1 MNSENKTT
9 IKNIVVVKRSGQ
21 RVNFNKNKIAIA
33 IKQAFDSVLEDA
45 NEYEINKIYEKVLK
59 EIEIKYKDRKTI
71 NVEDIQNEIEDKL
84 KNSKYLKTYEH
95 FKTYRQKRT
104 DLRKICEEK
113 QDHKFLKTV
122 ENLNILTQND
132 DKCYSK
138 DIKTTFG
145 KIISKEYAKSYILEN
160 KTIKLLEEGIIK
172 INEIDEYITT
182 KTEGAHIDFSNLDDE
197 NLEKYSNKLIK
208 NICKYKKEQY
218 GEQTIPS
225 LDYIFI
231 NIVIKEFKITLK
243 DTIKKYLKFQGILD
257 YINLNDIEDKIDK
270 IETIYINKKYFSEFT
285 KNKTIENILDF
296 SIEESLS
303 ELKDNI
309 YKNFKKILYTLEEN
323 LKEYNSK
330 ISISLGTNQKSQE
343 AELIRILYLKA
354 ILELKTLK
362 NINTIYKINKINEE
376 ELMIIYSLI
385 KKQKN
390 IYILFENKSDT
401 YEKEQEIFST
411 GERIYKNI
419 TKQENNSLGRMLL
432 STTTINLARL
442 GIEYKDKN
450 KKEFYKKLTEILEI
464 VKNQLIQRFEIQ
476 GNKYKEDYK
485 NLFKDNIIY
494 ESNKLEQG
502 QKIRKTLRNGVLNIS
517 LIGIYECS
525 AGLNEKEPEKELFE
539 ILKHINTQI
548 SKFSKEEKLNFIIS
562 ESYNKQMQK
571 EFISLDKTIFGKNKI
586 INKDKYEE
594 FSKIYMKNKTKQQ
607 EKDLEQLGK
616 YQEMISSVIEIKE
629 DKNITF
635 EEFKNLIENMKKN
648 KIIFTKI
655 KI

>member
-45 NEYEINKIYEKVLK
+45 DEYDINKIHEKVLK
-59 EIEIKYKDRKTI
+59 KIEIKYKGRKTI
-71 NVEDIQNEIEDKL
+71 NVEDIQNEIEEEL

-104 DLRKICEEK
+104 ELRKICEEK

-122 ENLNILTQND
+122 EKLNILTQND
-132 DKCYSK
+132 DKCFSK
-138 DIKTTFG
+138 DIKTKFG
-145 KIISKEYAKSYILEN
+145 KIISKEYAKSYVLEN

-172 INEIDEYITT
+172 INQIDEYITT
-182 KTEGAHIDFSNLDDE
+182 KTQGAHLDISKLEEE
-197 NLEKYSNKLIK
+197 NLEKYTDKLIK

-225 LDYIFI
+225 IDYIFI
-231 NIVIKEFKITLK
+231 NIIIKEFKITLK
-243 DTIKKYLKFQGILD
+243 NTIKKYLKFQGILN
-257 YINLNDIEDKIDK
+257 YINFEEIEEKINQL
-270 IETIYINKKYFSEFT
+270 ETIYIDKRYFSKFIE
-285 KNKTIENILDF
+285 NKAIENIIDF

-303 ELKDNI
+303 ELKEKINN
-309 YKNFKKILYTLEEN
+309 NFKKLLIILEEN
-323 LKEYNSK
+323 LEEYKSK
-330 ISISLGTNQKSQE
+330 ITISLGTNNKTPE

-390 IYILFENKSDT
+390 IYILFENKNKT
-401 YEKEQEIFST
+401 YEEEQEIFST

-419 TKQENNSLGRMLL
+419 TKQENNSLGRILL
-432 STTTINLARL
+432 STTTINIARL
-442 GIEYKDKN
+442 GLEYKEKN
-450 KKEFYKKLTEILEI
+450 KKEFYNRLKEVLEI
-464 VKNQLIQRFEIQ
+464 VKNQLIQRFELQ
-476 GNKYKEDYK
+476 GNKYKEDYE

-494 ESNKLEQG
+494 ESNKLEKG

-517 LIGIYECS
+517 LIGLYECS
-525 AGLNEKEPEKELFE
+525 ASLNEKEPQKELFE
-539 ILKHINTQI
+539 ILKYINTQI
-548 SKFSKEEKLNFIIS
+548 NNFTKEEKLNFIIS
-562 ESYNKQMQK
+562 ESYDKKMQK
-571 EFISLDKTIFGKNKI
+571 EFISLDKAIFGKSKI
-586 INKDKYEE
+586 INKEKYEDI
-594 FSKIYMKNKTKQQ
+594 SKIYTKNKTKQE
-607 EKDLEQLGK
+607 EKTLETLGK
-616 YQEMISSVIEIKE
+616 YQEMISSVIEIKV
-629 DKNITF
+629 DKNQTF
-635 EEFKNLIENMKKN
+635 EEFQKLIENMQKN

>member
-1 MNSENKTT
+1 MK
-9 IKNIVVVKRSGQ
+9 
-21 RVNFNKNKIAIA
+21 
-33 IKQAFDSVLEDA
+33 
-45 NEYEINKIYEKVLK
+45 KVLK

-231 NIVIKEFKITLK
+231 NIIIKEFKITLK

-362 NINTIYKINKINEE
+362 NINTIYKINKIN
-376 ELMIIYSLI
+376 
-385 KKQKN
+385 
-390 IYILFENKSDT
+390 
-401 YEKEQEIFST
+401 
-411 GERIYKNI
+411 
-419 TKQENNSLGRMLL
+419 
-432 STTTINLARL
+432 
-442 GIEYKDKN
+442 
-450 KKEFYKKLTEILEI
+450 
-464 VKNQLIQRFEIQ
+464 
-476 GNKYKEDYK
+476 
-485 NLFKDNIIY
+485 
-494 ESNKLEQG
+494 
-502 QKIRKTLRNGVLNIS
+502 
-517 LIGIYECS
+517 
-525 AGLNEKEPEKELFE
+525 
-539 ILKHINTQI
+539 
-548 SKFSKEEKLNFIIS
+548 
-562 ESYNKQMQK
+562 
-571 EFISLDKTIFGKNKI
+571 
-586 INKDKYEE
+586 
-594 FSKIYMKNKTKQQ
+594 
-607 EKDLEQLGK
+607 
-616 YQEMISSVIEIKE
+616 
-629 DKNITF
+629 
-635 EEFKNLIENMKKN
+635 
-648 KIIFTKI
+648 
-655 KI
+655 

>member
-45 NEYEINKIYEKVLK
+45 DEYDINKIHEKVLK
-59 EIEIKYKDRKTI
+59 KIEIKYKGRKTI
-71 NVEDIQNEIEDKL
+71 NVEDIQNEIEEEL

-104 DLRKICEEK
+104 ELRKICEEK

-122 ENLNILTQND
+122 EKLNILTQND
-132 DKCYSK
+132 DKCFSK
-138 DIKTTFG
+138 DIKTKFG
-145 KIISKEYAKSYILEN
+145 KIISKEYAKSYVLEN

-172 INEIDEYITT
+172 INQIDEYITT
-182 KTEGAHIDFSNLDDE
+182 KTQGAHLDISKLEEE
-197 NLEKYSNKLIK
+197 NLEKYTDKLIK

-225 LDYIFI
+225 IDYIFI
-231 NIVIKEFKITLK
+231 NIIIKEFKITLK
-243 DTIKKYLKFQGILD
+243 NTIKKYLKFQGILN
-257 YINLNDIEDKIDK
+257 YINFEEIEEKINQL
-270 IETIYINKKYFSEFT
+270 ETIYIDKRYFSKFIE
-285 KNKTIENILDF
+285 NKAIENIIDF

-303 ELKDNI
+303 ELKEKINN
-309 YKNFKKILYTLEEN
+309 NFKKLLIILEEN
-323 LKEYNSK
+323 LEEYKSK
-330 ISISLGTNQKSQE
+330 ITISLGTNNKTPE

-390 IYILFENKSDT
+390 IYILFGNKNKT
-401 YEKEQEIFST
+401 YEEEQEIFST

-419 TKQENNSLGRMLL
+419 TKQENNSLGRILL
-432 STTTINLARL
+432 STTTINIARL
-442 GIEYKDKN
+442 GLEYKEKN
-450 KKEFYKKLTEILEI
+450 KKEFYNRLKEVLEI
-464 VKNQLIQRFEIQ
+464 VKNQLIQRFELQ
-476 GNKYKEDYK
+476 GNKYKEDYE

-494 ESNKLEQG
+494 ESNKLEKG

-517 LIGIYECS
+517 LIGLYECS
-525 AGLNEKEPEKELFE
+525 ASLNEKEPQKELFE
-539 ILKHINTQI
+539 ILKYINTQI
-548 SKFSKEEKLNFIIS
+548 NNFTKEEKLNFIIS
-562 ESYNKQMQK
+562 ESYDKKMQK
-571 EFISLDKTIFGKNKI
+571 EFISLDKAIFGKSKI
-586 INKDKYEE
+586 INKEKYEDI
-594 FSKIYMKNKTKQQ
+594 SKIYTKNKTKQE
-607 EKDLEQLGK
+607 EKTLETLGK
-616 YQEMISSVIEIKE
+616 YQEMISSVIEIKV
-629 DKNITF
+629 DKNQTF
-635 EEFKNLIENMKKN
+635 EEFQKLIENMQKN